1 MYNDRDLLAKTLM
14 AEAGNQGYLG
24 MLAAGSVIM
33 NRVNS
38 GRYGQGLQG
47 VIMKPGAFSPW
58 NSVTGFAGGEQGQN
72 MAAIRP
78 SEEAYRVADELLSG
92 KATDPT
98 RGATHFYN
106 PDISNPSWGVG
117 GGGDWT
123 KIGAHVFG
131 RADDQNKGPS
141 RVMNVS
147 SQQSPAASVAADTM
161 TALGKGGGP
170 VTPDQIAQGAM
181 AQSAGQEPEQPRGLL
196 GSLFGDPDTMA
207 SLAIAFNSMRLNPD
221 PAIAQLM
228 GAQMKERREERKS
241 ASQVNKTADWLE
253 SQGMDK
259 IAQGVRSGAVP
270 VGSAIGMYQ
279 ASVKA
284 ASDPNVQ
291 SSSLLPDQ
299 SGTIMT
305 MRDGS
310 LRVIT
315 IGGETLEGQAAAD
328 FVRQAQERNVQYQSD
343 INRAR
348 SAGQFLGRTEAAEV
362 AAAPSTISTADTTL
376 KYVEAVRNHPGLEQ
390 GTGFSSTFNIVPG
403 TSGYDFQ
410 NRVKQISSGAFLTAI
425 QDLRGMGALS
435 NSEGQTATAAVNRMD
450 TATSKEEFLSALD
463 DYKAI
468 VEKGRQNA
476 LAKINQQQGSQIQ
489 QAAPTAPSATPR
501 IRYDAQG
508 NRIE

>member
-1 MYNDRDLLAKTLM
+1 MYNDRELLAKTLM

-38 GRYGQGLQG
+38 GGYGKGIQG

-58 NSVTGFAGGEQGQN
+58 NSVTGAARGEQGQN
-72 MAAIRP
+72 MAAIKP
-78 SEEAYRVADELLSG
+78 SEEAYRVADQLLSG
-92 KATDPT
+92 QAEDPT
-98 RGATHFYN
+98 GGATHFYN
-106 PDISNPSWGVG
+106 PDISSPSWGVQG
-117 GGGDWT
+117 GGNWT

-131 RADDQNKGPS
+131 RADDPNKGPS
-141 RVMNVS
+141 MLVNLS
-147 SQQSPAASVAADTM
+147 SKPSAAASGAADTM
-161 TALGKGGGP
+161 AASGKGGGT
-170 VTPDQIAQGAM
+170 VTPDQIAQQ
-181 AQSAGQEPEQPRGLL
+181 AQMQSQGQQPEQPRGLL
-196 GSLFGDPDTMA
+196 GNFFGDPDRMA
-207 SLAIAFNSMRLNPD
+207 ALAMALNSMRLNPD
-221 PAIAQLM
+221 PNLSAVLS
-228 GAQMKERREERKS
+228 AQMKERREERKS
-241 ASQVNKTADWLE
+241 ALQVNKTADWLE
-253 SQGMDK
+253 SQGLDK

-270 VGSAIGMYQ
+270 VGSAVGMYQ

-348 SAGQFLGRTEAAEV
+348 SSGQFLGRTEAAEI

-376 KYVEAVRNHPGLEQ
+376 KYIDAVRNHPGLEQ
-390 GTGFSSTFNIVPG
+390 GTGFSSTFNVVPG
-403 TSGYDFQ
+403 TPGYDFQ

-435 NSEGQTATAAVNRMD
+435 NSEGETATAAVNRMD

-463 DYKAI
+463 DYQSI

-476 LAKINQQQGSQIQ
+476 LAKISGQSQQVAP
-489 QAAPTAPSATPR
+489 AAPPATPR
-501 IRYDAQG
+501 IRYDEQG
-508 NRIE
+508 NRVK